1 MEEKLFHRKLSKREK
16 ILLGIFFV
24 TLLEFLFYKILIVPK
39 ERDIYESN
47 LKISKIENQI
57 DENKI
62 KEQNKITAPK
72 ENKKK
77 EVNEGSVDK
86 FLNLKTSEV
95 TNFINGGEDN
105 SYTLSF
111 KGNYEDI
118 IDSIKTLGAKGRA
131 YEFQLSEDDYTGNIF
146 SKTNEE
152 IVLESTENN
161 EDNSKSLKDIFLKK
175 DKTSETTLDKDK
187 AKKDNSKASNS
198 VANIKDIKEEN
209 IIKNNGDFYIE
220 SSSENSSIKSIDDM
234 LEVRYTNLE
243 YKNNYDMQFID
254 LFFENFKINEGESL
268 KIVYYPVNQW
278 GTFGYIDD
286 MKRYP
291 IYAGYIQEK
300 NNQIIIPDA
309 KNINGFYYQI
319 DENTY
324 NGVEQGIFYIVKISI
339 LDEFNNEKELKL
351 TYLDDGD
358 EDELKNGSHDKVIKR
373 KNSKSNKVRKEKTN
387 ENNSSEN
394 NSNNSR

>member
-1 MEEKLFHRKLSKREK
+1 MEEKFFHRKLSKREK
-16 ILLGIFFV
+16 ILLGIFFI
-24 TLLEFLFYKILIVPK
+24 TLLEFMFYKILIVPK

-47 LKISKIENQI
+47 LRISKIENQI
-57 DENKI
+57 DENKV
-62 KEQNKITAPK
+62 KEQNKIEAPK

-95 TNFINGGEDN
+95 TNFIDGDEDN

-118 IDSIKTLGAKGRA
+118 IDSIKALGSKGRA

-146 SKTNEE
+146 AKTNEK

-161 EDNSKSLKDIFLKK
+161 EDNGKSLKDIFLKK
-175 DKTSETTLDKDK
+175 DKTPETTLDKDK

-198 VANIKDIKEEN
+198 VANIKDKKEEN

-309 KNINGFYYQI
+309 KDINGFYYQI

-351 TYLDDGD
+351 TYLDDED

>member
-1 MEEKLFHRKLSKREK
+1 MEEKFFHRKLSKREK
-16 ILLGIFFV
+16 ILLGIFFI
-24 TLLEFLFYKILIVPK
+24 TLLEFMFYKILIVPNG
-39 ERDIYESN
+39 RDIYESN
-47 LKISKIENQI
+47 LRISKIENQI
-57 DENKI
+57 DENKV
-62 KEQNKITAPK
+62 KEQNKIEAPK

-95 TNFINGGEDN
+95 TNFIDGDEDN

-118 IDSIKTLGAKGRA
+118 IDSIKALGSKGRA

-146 SKTNEE
+146 AKTNEK

-161 EDNSKSLKDIFLKK
+161 EDNGKSLKDIFLKK
-175 DKTSETTLDKDK
+175 DKTPETTLDKDK
-187 AKKDNSKASNS
+187 AKKDNSKPSNS
-198 VANIKDIKEEN
+198 VANIKEEN

-309 KNINGFYYQI
+309 KDINGFYYQI

-351 TYLDDGD
+351 IYLDDED
-358 EDELKNGSHDKVIKR
+358 EDELKNGSHDKVIKK

-387 ENNSSEN
+387 ENNSLEN

>member
-16 ILLGIFFV
+16 ILLGIFFI
-24 TLLEFLFYKILIVPK
+24 TLLEFMFYKILIVPK

-47 LKISKIENQI
+47 LRISKIENQI
-57 DENKI
+57 DENKA
-62 KEQNKITAPK
+62 KEQNKIESPK
-72 ENKKK
+72 ENKIK
-77 EVNEGSVDK
+77 EVNEGSVNS

-95 TNFINGGEDN
+95 TNFINGDEDN

-131 YEFQLSEDDYTGNIF
+131 YEFQLSEDDYIGNIF
-146 SKTNEE
+146 AKTNEK

-161 EDNSKSLKDIFLKK
+161 VDNGKSLKDIFLKK
-175 DKTSETTLDKDK
+175 DKTPEITLDKDK
-187 AKKDNSKASNS
+187 VKKDTSKPSNS
-198 VANIKDIKEEN
+198 VTNIKEEN

-309 KNINGFYYQI
+309 KDINGFYYQI

-339 LDEFNNEKELKL
+339 LDEYNNEKELKL
-351 TYLDDGD
+351 TYLDDED
-358 EDELKNGSHDKVIKR
+358 EDELKTGSHDKVIKR

-387 ENNSSEN
+387 EDISSEN
-394 NSNNSR
+394 NLNNSR

>member
-16 ILLGIFFV
+16 ILLGIFFI

-62 KEQNKITAPK
+62 KEQNKIEAPK

-86 FLNLKTSEV
+86 FLNLKTSEI
-95 TNFINGGEDN
+95 TNFIDGDEDN

-146 SKTNEE
+146 AKTNEK

-161 EDNSKSLKDIFLKK
+161 EDTTKSLKDIFLKK
-175 DKTSETTLDKDK
+175 DKTPETTLDKDK
-187 AKKDNSKASNS
+187 VKKDNSKASNS
-198 VANIKDIKEEN
+198 VANIKEEN
-209 IIKNNGDFYIE
+209 IIKNNGEFYIE
-220 SSSENSSIKSIDDM
+220 SSSENSSIKRIDDM

-243 YKNNYDMQFID
+243 FKNNYDMQFID

-309 KNINGFYYQI
+309 KDINGFYYQI

-324 NGVEQGIFYIVKISI
+324 NGVEEGIFYIVKISI
-339 LDEFNNEKELKL
+339 IDEFNNEKELKL
-351 TYLDDGD
+351 TYLDDED
-358 EDELKNGSHDKVIKR
+358 EDEIKTGSHNKVIKR

>member
-24 TLLEFLFYKILIVPK
+24 TLLEFLFYKILILPK

-47 LKISKIENQI
+47 LRISKIENKI
-57 DENKI
+57 DENKV
-62 KEQNKITAPK
+62 KEQNKIEPPK

-131 YEFQLSEDDYTGNIF
+131 YEFQLSEDDYIGNIF
-146 SKTNEE
+146 AKTNEK

-161 EDNSKSLKDIFLKK
+161 EDTTKSLKDIFLKK
-175 DKTSETTLDKDK
+175 DKTPETTLDKDK
-187 AKKDNSKASNS
+187 AKKDNSKPNNS
-198 VANIKDIKEEN
+198 VANIKEEN

-220 SSSENSSIKSIDDM
+220 SSSENLSIKSIDDM

-309 KNINGFYYQI
+309 KDINGFYYQI

-351 TYLDDGD
+351 TYLDDED
-358 EDELKNGSHDKVIKR
+358 EDELKNGSHNKVIKR

-387 ENNSSEN
+387 EDNSSEN
-394 NSNNSR
+394 NLNNSR

>member
-16 ILLGIFFV
+16 ILLGIFFI
-24 TLLEFLFYKILIVPK
+24 TLLEFMFYKILILPK

-47 LKISKIENQI
+47 LRISKIENQI
-57 DENKI
+57 DENKV
-62 KEQNKITAPK
+62 KEQNKIEAPK

-95 TNFINGGEDN
+95 TNFINGDEDN

-118 IDSIKTLGAKGRA
+118 IDSIKALGSKGRA

-146 SKTNEE
+146 AKTNEK

-161 EDNSKSLKDIFLKK
+161 EDNGKSLKDIFLKK
-175 DKTSETTLDKDK
+175 DKTPETTLDKDK
-187 AKKDNSKASNS
+187 VKKDTSKASNS
-198 VANIKDIKEEN
+198 IANIKEEN
-209 IIKNNGDFYIE
+209 FIINNGEFYIE

-309 KNINGFYYQI
+309 KDINGFYYQI

-324 NGVEQGIFYIVKISI
+324 NGVEEGIFYIVKISI

-351 TYLDDGD
+351 TYLDDED

-394 NSNNSR
+394 NSNNK

>member
-39 ERDIYESN
+39 ERDIYESS
-47 LKISKIENQI
+47 LRISKIENQI

-146 SKTNEE
+146 AKTNEE

-187 AKKDNSKASNS
+187 AKKDNSKPSNS

>member
-16 ILLGIFFV
+16 ILLGIFFI
-24 TLLEFLFYKILIVPK
+24 TLLEFMFYKILILPK

-47 LKISKIENQI
+47 LRISKIENQI
-57 DENKI
+57 YENKV
-62 KEQNKITAPK
+62 KEQNKIEAPK

-95 TNFINGGEDN
+95 TNFIDGDEDN

-146 SKTNEE
+146 AKTNEK

-161 EDNSKSLKDIFLKK
+161 EDTTKSLKDIFLKK

-187 AKKDNSKASNS
+187 AKKDNSKPSNS
-198 VANIKDIKEEN
+198 VANIKEEN

-220 SSSENSSIKSIDDM
+220 SSSENSSIKSIDDI

-254 LFFENFKINEGESL
+254 LFFENFKINEGDSL

-309 KNINGFYYQI
+309 KDINGFYYQI

-324 NGVEQGIFYIVKISI
+324 NGVEEGIFYIVNISI

-351 TYLDDGD
+351 TYLDDKD
-358 EDELKNGSHDKVIKR
+358 EDELKTGSHDKVIKR
-373 KNSKSNKVRKEKTN
+373 KNSKSNKVKKEKTN

-394 NSNNSR
+394 DSNNSR

>member
-47 LKISKIENQI
+47 LRISKIENQI

-146 SKTNEE
+146 AKTNEE

>member
-1 MEEKLFHRKLSKREK
+1 MEEKFFHRKLSKREK
-16 ILLGIFFV
+16 ILLGIFFI
-24 TLLEFLFYKILIVPK
+24 TLLEFMFYKILIVPK
-39 ERDIYESN
+39 ERDIYESH
-47 LKISKIENQI
+47 LRISKIENQI

-62 KEQNKITAPK
+62 KEQNKIAAPK

-77 EVNEGSVDK
+77 EANEGSVDK

-95 TNFINGGEDN
+95 TNFINGDEDN

-118 IDSIKTLGAKGRA
+118 IDSIKTLRAKGRA
-131 YEFQLSEDDYTGNIF
+131 YEFQLSEDDYIGNIF
-146 SKTNEE
+146 AKTNEK

-161 EDNSKSLKDIFLKK
+161 EDNGKSLKDIFLKK
-175 DKTSETTLDKDK
+175 DKTPETTLDKDK
-187 AKKDNSKASNS
+187 VKKNNSKASNS
-198 VANIKDIKEEN
+198 VANIKEEN
-209 IIKNNGDFYIE
+209 IIKNNGEFYIE
-220 SSSENSSIKSIDDM
+220 SSSENSSIKNIDDM

-309 KNINGFYYQI
+309 KDINGFYYQI

-351 TYLDDGD
+351 TYLDDED
-358 EDELKNGSHDKVIKR
+358 EDELKTGSHEKVIKR

-387 ENNSSEN
+387 ENNSLEN

>member
-1 MEEKLFHRKLSKREK
+1 MEEKIFHRKLSKREK
-16 ILLGIFFV
+16 ILLGIFFI
-24 TLLEFLFYKILIVPK
+24 TLLEFMFYKILIVPK

-62 KEQNKITAPK
+62 KEQNKIESPK

-86 FLNLKTSEV
+86 FLNLKTSEI
-95 TNFINGGEDN
+95 TNFINGDEDN

-146 SKTNEE
+146 AKTNEK

-161 EDNSKSLKDIFLKK
+161 EDTSKSLKDIFLKK
-175 DKTSETTLDKDK
+175 DKTPETTLDKDK
-187 AKKDNSKASNS
+187 VKKDNSKASNS
-198 VANIKDIKEEN
+198 VANIKEEN
-209 IIKNNGDFYIE
+209 IIKNNGEFYIE

-243 YKNNYDMQFID
+243 FKNNYDMQFID

-309 KNINGFYYQI
+309 KDINGFYYQI

-324 NGVEQGIFYIVKISI
+324 NGVEEGIFYIVKISI

-351 TYLDDGD
+351 TYLDDED

>member
-1 MEEKLFHRKLSKREK
+1 MEEKFFHRKLSKREK

-24 TLLEFLFYKILIVPK
+24 TLLEFMFYKILIVPK

-47 LKISKIENQI
+47 LRISKIENQI
-57 DENKI
+57 DENKV
-62 KEQNKITAPK
+62 KEQNKIEAPK

-131 YEFQLSEDDYTGNIF
+131 YEFQLSEDDYIGNIF
-146 SKTNEE
+146 AKTNEK

-161 EDNSKSLKDIFLKK
+161 EDTTKSLKDIFLKK
-175 DKTSETTLDKDK
+175 DKTPETTLDKDK
-187 AKKDNSKASNS
+187 AKKDNSKPNNS
-198 VANIKDIKEEN
+198 VANIKEEN
-209 IIKNNGDFYIE
+209 IIKNNGEFYIE

-243 YKNNYDMQFID
+243 FKNNYDMQFID

-309 KNINGFYYQI
+309 KDINGFYYQI

-324 NGVEQGIFYIVKISI
+324 KGVEEGIFYIVKISI

-351 TYLDDGD
+351 TYLDDED
-358 EDELKNGSHDKVIKR
+358 EDELKIESHDKVIKR
-373 KNSKSNKVRKEKTN
+373 KNSKPNKVRKEKTN
-387 ENNSSEN
+387 VNNNLNN
-394 NSNNSR
+394 NSNNSK

>member
-16 ILLGIFFV
+16 ILLGIFFI
-24 TLLEFLFYKILIVPK
+24 TLLEFMFYKILILPK

-47 LKISKIENQI
+47 LRISKIENQI
-57 DENKI
+57 DENKV
-62 KEQNKITAPK
+62 KEQNKIEAPK

-95 TNFINGGEDN
+95 TNFINGDEDN

-118 IDSIKTLGAKGRA
+118 IDSIKALGSKGRA

-146 SKTNEE
+146 AKTNEK

-161 EDNSKSLKDIFLKK
+161 EDNGKSLKDIFLKK

-187 AKKDNSKASNS
+187 AKKDNSKPSNS
-198 VANIKDIKEEN
+198 VANIKEEN
-209 IIKNNGDFYIE
+209 FIINNGEFYIE

-309 KNINGFYYQI
+309 KDINGFYYQI

-351 TYLDDGD
+351 IYLDDED
-358 EDELKNGSHDKVIKR
+358 EDELKTGSHDKVIKR
-373 KNSKSNKVRKEKTN
+373 KNSKSNKVRREKTN

>member
-1 MEEKLFHRKLSKREK
+1 MEEKFFHRKLSKREK
-16 ILLGIFFV
+16 ILLGIFFI
-24 TLLEFLFYKILIVPK
+24 TLLEFMFYKILIVPK

-47 LKISKIENQI
+47 LRISKIENQI
-57 DENKI
+57 DENKV
-62 KEQNKITAPK
+62 KEQNKIEAPK

-95 TNFINGGEDN
+95 TNFIDGDEDN

-118 IDSIKTLGAKGRA
+118 IDSIKALGSKGMA

-146 SKTNEE
+146 AKTNEK

-161 EDNSKSLKDIFLKK
+161 EDTTKSLKDIFLKK

-198 VANIKDIKEEN
+198 VANIKEEN

-309 KNINGFYYQI
+309 KDINGFYYQI

-324 NGVEQGIFYIVKISI
+324 NGVEEGIFYIVKISI
-339 LDEFNNEKELKL
+339 LDEYNNEKELKL
-351 TYLDDGD
+351 TYLDDED
-358 EDELKNGSHDKVIKR
+358 EDELKNGSHNKVIQR

>member
-24 TLLEFLFYKILIVPK
+24 TLLEFLFYKILILPK

-47 LKISKIENQI
+47 LRISKIENQI
-57 DENKI
+57 DENKV
-62 KEQNKITAPK
+62 KEQNKIEAPK

-77 EVNEGSVDK
+77 EVNKGSVDK

-95 TNFINGGEDN
+95 TNFINGDEDN

-131 YEFQLSEDDYTGNIF
+131 YEFQLSEDDYIGNIF
-146 SKTNEE
+146 AKTNEK
-152 IVLESTENN
+152 IVLENTENN
-161 EDNSKSLKDIFLKK
+161 EDNGKSLKDIFLKK
-175 DKTSETTLDKDK
+175 DKTPETTLDKDK
-187 AKKDNSKASNS
+187 AKKDNSKPSNS
-198 VANIKDIKEEN
+198 VANIKEEN

-309 KNINGFYYQI
+309 KDINGFYYQI

-351 TYLDDGD
+351 IYLDDED
-358 EDELKNGSHDKVIKR
+358 EDELKTGSHDKVIKR
-373 KNSKSNKVRKEKTN
+373 KNSKSNKVRREKTN

>member
-1 MEEKLFHRKLSKREK
+1 MEEKIFHRKLSKREK
-16 ILLGIFFV
+16 ILLGIFFI
-24 TLLEFLFYKILIVPK
+24 TLLEFMFYKILIVPK

-57 DENKI
+57 DKNKI
-62 KEQNKITAPK
+62 KEQNKIESPK

-86 FLNLKTSEV
+86 FLNLKTSEI
-95 TNFINGGEDN
+95 TNFINGDEDN

-146 SKTNEE
+146 AKTNEK

-161 EDNSKSLKDIFLKK
+161 EDTTKSLKDIFLKK
-175 DKTSETTLDKDK
+175 DKTPETTLDKDK
-187 AKKDNSKASNS
+187 VKKDNSKASNS
-198 VANIKDIKEEN
+198 VANIKEEN
-209 IIKNNGDFYIE
+209 IIKNNGEFYIE

-243 YKNNYDMQFID
+243 FKNNYDMQFID

-309 KNINGFYYQI
+309 KDINGFYYQI

-324 NGVEQGIFYIVKISI
+324 NGVEEGIFYIVKISI

-351 TYLDDGD
+351 TYLDDED

>member
-16 ILLGIFFV
+16 ILLGIFFI
-24 TLLEFLFYKILIVPK
+24 TLLEFMFYKILILPK

-47 LKISKIENQI
+47 LRISKIENQI
-57 DENKI
+57 YENKV
-62 KEQNKITAPK
+62 KEQNKIEAPK

-95 TNFINGGEDN
+95 TNFIDGDEDN

-146 SKTNEE
+146 AKTNEK

-161 EDNSKSLKDIFLKK
+161 EDTTKSLKDIFLKK

-187 AKKDNSKASNS
+187 AKKDNSKPNNS
-198 VANIKDIKEEN
+198 VANIKEEN
-209 IIKNNGDFYIE
+209 IIKNNGEFYIE

-243 YKNNYDMQFID
+243 FKNNYDMQFID

-309 KNINGFYYQI
+309 KDINGFYYQI

-324 NGVEQGIFYIVKISI
+324 KGVEEGIFYIVKISI

-351 TYLDDGD
+351 TYLDDED
-358 EDELKNGSHDKVIKR
+358 EDELKIESHDKVIKR
-373 KNSKSNKVRKEKTN
+373 KNSKPNKVRKEKTN
-387 ENNSSEN
+387 VNNNLNN
-394 NSNNSR
+394 NSNNSK

>member
-1 MEEKLFHRKLSKREK
+1 MEEKFFHRKLSKREK

-24 TLLEFLFYKILIVPK
+24 TLLEFMFYKILIVPK

-47 LKISKIENQI
+47 LRISKIENQI
-57 DENKI
+57 DENKV
-62 KEQNKITAPK
+62 KEQNKIEAPK

-95 TNFINGGEDN
+95 TNFINGDEDN

-146 SKTNEE
+146 AKTNEK

-161 EDNSKSLKDIFLKK
+161 EDTTKSLKDIFLKK
-175 DKTSETTLDKDK
+175 DKTSETTLDNDK
-187 AKKDNSKASNS
+187 AKKDNSKPSNS
-198 VANIKDIKEEN
+198 VANIKEEN
-209 IIKNNGDFYIE
+209 IIINNGDFYIE

-254 LFFENFKINEGESL
+254 LFFKNFKINEGESL

-309 KNINGFYYQI
+309 KDINGFYYQI

-324 NGVEQGIFYIVKISI
+324 NGVEEGIFYIVKISI
-339 LDEFNNEKELKL
+339 IDEFNNEKELML
-351 TYLDDGD
+351 TYLDDED
-358 EDELKNGSHDKVIKR
+358 EDEIKTGSHNKVIKR
-373 KNSKSNKVRKEKTN
+373 KNSKSNKVIKEKMN
-387 ENNSSEN
+387 ENNNSEN

>member
-24 TLLEFLFYKILIVPK
+24 TLLEFLFYKILILPK

-47 LKISKIENQI
+47 LRISKIENQI
-57 DENKI
+57 DENKV
-62 KEQNKITAPK
+62 KEQNKIEAPK

-77 EVNEGSVDK
+77 EVNKGSVDK

-95 TNFINGGEDN
+95 TNFINGDEDN

-118 IDSIKTLGAKGRA
+118 IDSIKALGSKGRA

-146 SKTNEE
+146 AKTNEK

-161 EDNSKSLKDIFLKK
+161 EDNGKSLKDIFLKK
-175 DKTSETTLDKDK
+175 DKTPETTLDKDK
-187 AKKDNSKASNS
+187 AKKDNSKPSNS
-198 VANIKDIKEEN
+198 VANIKEEN

-254 LFFENFKINEGESL
+254 LFFKNFKINEGESL

-309 KNINGFYYQI
+309 KDINGFYYQI

-324 NGVEQGIFYIVKISI
+324 NGVEEGIFYIVKISI
-339 LDEFNNEKELKL
+339 LDKFNNEKELKL
-351 TYLDDGD
+351 TYLDDED

-373 KNSKSNKVRKEKTN
+373 KNSKSNKVIKEKMN
-387 ENNSSEN
+387 ENNNSEN

>member
-16 ILLGIFFV
+16 ILLGIFFI
-24 TLLEFLFYKILIVPK
+24 TLLEFMFYKILILPK

-47 LKISKIENQI
+47 LRISKIENQI
-57 DENKI
+57 YENKV
-62 KEQNKITAPK
+62 KEQNKIEAPK

-95 TNFINGGEDN
+95 TNFINGDEDN

-118 IDSIKTLGAKGRA
+118 IDSIKALGSKGRA

-146 SKTNEE
+146 AKTNEK

-161 EDNSKSLKDIFLKK
+161 EDNGKSLKDIFLKK
-175 DKTSETTLDKDK
+175 DKTPETTLDKDK
-187 AKKDNSKASNS
+187 VKKDTSKASNS
-198 VANIKDIKEEN
+198 IANIKEEN
-209 IIKNNGDFYIE
+209 FIINNGEFYIE

-309 KNINGFYYQI
+309 KDINGFYYQI

-324 NGVEQGIFYIVKISI
+324 NGVEEGIFYIVKISI

-351 TYLDDGD
+351 TYLDDED

-394 NSNNSR
+394 NSNNK

>member
-1 MEEKLFHRKLSKREK
+1 MEEKIFHRKLSKREK
-16 ILLGIFFV
+16 ILLGIFFI
-24 TLLEFLFYKILIVPK
+24 TLLEFMFYKILIVPK

-62 KEQNKITAPK
+62 KEQNKIESPK

-86 FLNLKTSEV
+86 FLNLKTSEI
-95 TNFINGGEDN
+95 TNFINGDEDN

-146 SKTNEE
+146 AKTNEK
-152 IVLESTENN
+152 IVLASTENN
-161 EDNSKSLKDIFLKK
+161 EDTTKSLKDIFLKK
-175 DKTSETTLDKDK
+175 DKTPETTLDKDK
-187 AKKDNSKASNS
+187 VKKDNSKASNS
-198 VANIKDIKEEN
+198 VANIKEEN
-209 IIKNNGDFYIE
+209 IIKNNGEFYIE

-243 YKNNYDMQFID
+243 FKNNYDMQFID

-309 KNINGFYYQI
+309 KDINGFYYQI

-324 NGVEQGIFYIVKISI
+324 NGVEEGIFYIVKISI

-351 TYLDDGD
+351 TYLDDKD

>member
-24 TLLEFLFYKILIVPK
+24 TLLEFMFYKILIVPK

-47 LKISKIENQI
+47 LRISKIENQI
-57 DENKI
+57 DENKV
-62 KEQNKITAPK
+62 KEQNKIEAPK

-95 TNFINGGEDN
+95 TNFINGDEDN

-131 YEFQLSEDDYTGNIF
+131 YEFQLSEDDYMGNIF
-146 SKTNEE
+146 AKTNEE
-152 IVLESTENN
+152 IVLECTENN
-161 EDNSKSLKDIFLKK
+161 EDTTKSLKDIFLKK

-187 AKKDNSKASNS
+187 AKKDNSKPSNS
-198 VANIKDIKEEN
+198 VANIKEEN

-309 KNINGFYYQI
+309 KDINGFYYQI

-324 NGVEQGIFYIVKISI
+324 NGVEEGIFYIVKISI
-339 LDEFNNEKELKL
+339 LDEYNNEKELKL
-351 TYLDDGD
+351 TYLDDED
-358 EDELKNGSHDKVIKR
+358 EDELKNGSHNKVIQR

>member
-16 ILLGIFFV
+16 ILLGIFFI
-24 TLLEFLFYKILIVPK
+24 TLLEFMFYKILILPK

-47 LKISKIENQI
+47 LRISKIENQI
-57 DENKI
+57 DENKV
-62 KEQNKITAPK
+62 KEQNKIEAPK

-95 TNFINGGEDN
+95 TNFINGDEDN

-118 IDSIKTLGAKGRA
+118 IDSIKALGSKGRA

-146 SKTNEE
+146 AKTNEK

-161 EDNSKSLKDIFLKK
+161 EDNGKSLKDIFLKK

-187 AKKDNSKASNS
+187 VKKDTSKASNS
-198 VANIKDIKEEN
+198 IANIKEEN
-209 IIKNNGDFYIE
+209 FIINNGEFYIE

-254 LFFENFKINEGESL
+254 LFFENFKINEGDSL

-309 KNINGFYYQI
+309 KDINGFYYQI

-351 TYLDDGD
+351 IYLDDED
-358 EDELKNGSHDKVIKR
+358 EDELKNGSHDKVIKK

-387 ENNSSEN
+387 ENNSLEN

>member
-1 MEEKLFHRKLSKREK
+1 MEEKFFHRKLSKREK
-16 ILLGIFFV
+16 ILLGIFFI
-24 TLLEFLFYKILIVPK
+24 TLLEFMFYKILIVPK
-39 ERDIYESN
+39 ERDIYESS
-47 LKISKIENQI
+47 LRISKIENQI

-62 KEQNKITAPK
+62 KEQNKIEAPK

-95 TNFINGGEDN
+95 TNFINGDEDN

-118 IDSIKTLGAKGRA
+118 IDSIKTLGAKGRS

-146 SKTNEE
+146 AKTNEE
-152 IVLESTENN
+152 IVLECTENN
-161 EDNSKSLKDIFLKK
+161 EDTTKSLKDIFLKK

-187 AKKDNSKASNS
+187 AKKDNSKPSNS
-198 VANIKDIKEEN
+198 VANIKEEN

-309 KNINGFYYQI
+309 KDINGFYYQI

-324 NGVEQGIFYIVKISI
+324 NGVEEGIFYVVKISI

-351 TYLDDGD
+351 IYLDDED
-358 EDELKNGSHDKVIKR
+358 EDELKTGSHDKVIKR
-373 KNSKSNKVRKEKTN
+373 KNSKSNKVRREKTN

>member
-24 TLLEFLFYKILIVPK
+24 TLLEFMFYKILIVPK

-47 LKISKIENQI
+47 LRISKIENQI
-57 DENKI
+57 DENKV
-62 KEQNKITAPK
+62 KEQNKIEAPK

-86 FLNLKTSEV
+86 FFNLKTSEV
-95 TNFINGGEDN
+95 TNFINGDEDN

-146 SKTNEE
+146 AKTNEK

-161 EDNSKSLKDIFLKK
+161 EDTTKSLKDIFLKK
-175 DKTSETTLDKDK
+175 DKTSENTLDKDK
-187 AKKDNSKASNS
+187 AKKDNSKPSNS
-198 VANIKDIKEEN
+198 VANIKKEN

-254 LFFENFKINEGESL
+254 LFFENFKINEGDSL

-309 KNINGFYYQI
+309 KDINGFYYQI

-324 NGVEQGIFYIVKISI
+324 NGVEEGIFYIVKISI

-351 TYLDDGD
+351 TYLDDED
-358 EDELKNGSHDKVIKR
+358 EDELKTGSHNKVINR
-373 KNSKSNKVRKEKTN
+373 KNSKLNKVRKEKIN
-387 ENNSSEN
+387 DNNSSEN

>member
-1 MEEKLFHRKLSKREK
+1 MEEKFFHRKLSKREK
-16 ILLGIFFV
+16 ILLGIFFI
-24 TLLEFLFYKILIVPK
+24 TLLEFMFYKILIVPK

-47 LKISKIENQI
+47 LRISKIENQI
-57 DENKI
+57 DENKV
-62 KEQNKITAPK
+62 KEQNKIEAPK

-95 TNFINGGEDN
+95 TNFIDGDEDN

-118 IDSIKTLGAKGRA
+118 IDSIKALGSKGRA

-146 SKTNEE
+146 AKTNEK

-161 EDNSKSLKDIFLKK
+161 EDNGKSLKDIFLKK
-175 DKTSETTLDKDK
+175 DKTPETTLDKDK
-187 AKKDNSKASNS
+187 AKKDNSKPSNS
-198 VANIKDIKEEN
+198 VANIKEEN

-309 KNINGFYYQI
+309 KDINGFYYQI

-351 TYLDDGD
+351 IYLDDED
-358 EDELKNGSHDKVIKR
+358 EDELKNGSHDKVIKK

-387 ENNSSEN
+387 ENNSLEN

>member
-16 ILLGIFFV
+16 ILLGIFFI
-24 TLLEFLFYKILIVPK
+24 TLLEFMFYKILILPK

-47 LKISKIENQI
+47 LRISKIENQI

-95 TNFINGGEDN
+95 TNFIDGDEDN

-146 SKTNEE
+146 AKTNEK

>member
-1 MEEKLFHRKLSKREK
+1 MEEKFFHRKLSKREK

-24 TLLEFLFYKILIVPK
+24 TLLEFMFYKILIVPK

-47 LKISKIENQI
+47 LRISKIENQI
-57 DENKI
+57 DENKV
-62 KEQNKITAPK
+62 KEQNKIEATK

-95 TNFINGGEDN
+95 TNFINGDEDN

-131 YEFQLSEDDYTGNIF
+131 YEFQLSEDDYIGNIF
-146 SKTNEE
+146 AKTNEK

-161 EDNSKSLKDIFLKK
+161 EDTTKSLKDIFLKK

-187 AKKDNSKASNS
+187 AKKDNSKPNNS
-198 VANIKDIKEEN
+198 VANIKEEN
-209 IIKNNGDFYIE
+209 IIKNNGEFYIE

-243 YKNNYDMQFID
+243 FKNNYDMQFID

-309 KNINGFYYQI
+309 KDINGFYYQI

-324 NGVEQGIFYIVKISI
+324 KGVEEGIFYIVKISI

-351 TYLDDGD
+351 TYLDDED
-358 EDELKNGSHDKVIKR
+358 EDELKIESHDKVIKR
-373 KNSKSNKVRKEKTN
+373 KNSKPNKVRKEKTN
-387 ENNSSEN
+387 VNNNLNN
-394 NSNNSR
+394 NSNNSK

>member
-1 MEEKLFHRKLSKREK
+1 MEEKIFHRKLSKREK
-16 ILLGIFFV
+16 ILLGIFFI
-24 TLLEFLFYKILIVPK
+24 TLLEFMFYKILIVPK

-62 KEQNKITAPK
+62 KEQNKIESPK

-86 FLNLKTSEV
+86 FLNLKTSEI
-95 TNFINGGEDN
+95 TNFINGDEDN

-146 SKTNEE
+146 AKTNEK

-161 EDNSKSLKDIFLKK
+161 EDTTKSLKDIFLKK
-175 DKTSETTLDKDK
+175 DKTPETTLDKDK
-187 AKKDNSKASNS
+187 VKKDNSKASNS
-198 VANIKDIKEEN
+198 VANIKEEN
-209 IIKNNGDFYIE
+209 IIKNNGEFYIE

-243 YKNNYDMQFID
+243 FKNNYDMQFID

-309 KNINGFYYQI
+309 KDINGFYYQI

-324 NGVEQGIFYIVKISI
+324 NGVEEGIFYIVKISI

-351 TYLDDGD
+351 TYLDDED

>member
-1 MEEKLFHRKLSKREK
+1 MEEKIFHRKLSKREK
-16 ILLGIFFV
+16 ILLGIFFI
-24 TLLEFLFYKILIVPK
+24 TLLEFMFYKILIVPK

-62 KEQNKITAPK
+62 KEQNKIESPK

-86 FLNLKTSEV
+86 FLNLKTSEI
-95 TNFINGGEDN
+95 TNFINGDEDN

-146 SKTNEE
+146 AKTNEK

-161 EDNSKSLKDIFLKK
+161 EDTTKSLKDIFLKK
-175 DKTSETTLDKDK
+175 DKTPETTLDKDK
-187 AKKDNSKASNS
+187 VKKDNSKASNS
-198 VANIKDIKEEN
+198 VANIKEEN
-209 IIKNNGDFYIE
+209 IIKNNGEFYIE

-243 YKNNYDMQFID
+243 FKNNYDMQFID

-309 KNINGFYYQI
+309 KDINGFYYQI

-351 TYLDDGD
+351 TYLDDED
-358 EDELKNGSHDKVIKR
+358 EDELKNGSHNKVIKR

-387 ENNSSEN
+387 EDNSSEN
-394 NSNNSR
+394 NLNNSR

>member
-1 MEEKLFHRKLSKREK
+1 MEEKFFHRKLSKREK
-16 ILLGIFFV
+16 ILLGIFLV
-24 TLLEFLFYKILIVPK
+24 TLLEFMFYKILIVPK
-39 ERDIYESN
+39 EKDIYESN
-47 LKISKIENQI
+47 LRISKIENQI
-57 DENKI
+57 DENKV
-62 KEQNKITAPK
+62 KEQNKIVVPK
-72 ENKKK
+72 ENMKK

-86 FLNLKTSEV
+86 FLSLKTSEV
-95 TNFINGGEDN
+95 TNFINGDDDN

-111 KGNYEDI
+111 KGNYENI
-118 IDSIKTLGAKGRA
+118 IDSIKTLGSKGRA
-131 YEFQLSEDDYTGNIF
+131 YEFRLSEDDYIGNIF
-146 SKTNEE
+146 AKTNEK

-161 EDNSKSLKDIFLKK
+161 EDTTKSLKDIFLKK

-187 AKKDNSKASNS
+187 AKKDTSKPSSS
-198 VANIKDIKEEN
+198 VANIKEEN
-209 IIKNNGDFYIE
+209 IIKNNGEFYIE
-220 SSSENSSIKSIDDM
+220 SSSENSFIKSIDDM

-243 YKNNYDMQFID
+243 FKNNYDMQFID

-300 NNQIIIPDA
+300 NNQIIIPEA
-309 KNINGFYYQI
+309 KDINGFYYQI

-324 NGVEQGIFYIVKISI
+324 NGVEEGIFYIVKISI

-351 TYLDDGD
+351 TYLDDED
-358 EDELKNGSHDKVIKR
+358 EDELKTGSHNKVINR
-373 KNSKSNKVRKEKTN
+373 KNSKLNKVRKEKIN
-387 ENNSSEN
+387 DNNSSEN

>member
-16 ILLGIFFV
+16 ILLGIFFI
-24 TLLEFLFYKILIVPK
+24 TLLEFMFYKILIVPK

-47 LKISKIENQI
+47 IRISKIENQI
-57 DENKI
+57 DENKA
-62 KEQNKITAPK
+62 KEQNKIESPK
-72 ENKKK
+72 ENKIK
-77 EVNEGSVDK
+77 EVNEGSVNS

-95 TNFINGGEDN
+95 TNFINGDEDN

-131 YEFQLSEDDYTGNIF
+131 YEFQLSEDDYIGNIF
-146 SKTNEE
+146 AKTNEK

-161 EDNSKSLKDIFLKK
+161 VDNGKSLKDIFLKK
-175 DKTSETTLDKDK
+175 DKTPEITLDKDK
-187 AKKDNSKASNS
+187 VKKDTSKPSNS
-198 VANIKDIKEEN
+198 VANIKEEN
-209 IIKNNGDFYIE
+209 IIKNNGEFYIE

-243 YKNNYDMQFID
+243 FKNNYDMQFID

-309 KNINGFYYQI
+309 KDINGFYYQI

-339 LDEFNNEKELKL
+339 LDEYNNEKELKL
-351 TYLDDGD
+351 TYLDDED
-358 EDELKNGSHDKVIKR
+358 EDELKTGSHDKVIKR

-387 ENNSSEN
+387 EDNSSEN